1 MRFLM
6 TGLFLLVLLTL
17 NVGCASNPAQM
28 RGHALIQIN
37 NMNVAPR
44 VAKVS
49 GPKNSVVWTN
59 WSSSVASIHFPASIA
74 DAFVC
79 DELRPLFVHSGD
91 TVESVT
97 TVGDNESLSTPCP
110 LKPGTYTYEVWLSQS
125 QAQRENP
132 QLKLTGQIVVAS
144 E

>member
-1 MRFLM
+1 MRPFVTSL
-6 TGLFLLVLLTL
+6 LLLVLLTL
-17 NVGCASNPAQM
+17 SVGCASNPAQK
-28 RGHALIQIN
+28 GSHALIQIN

-44 VAKVS
+44 IAKVS

-59 WSSSVASIHFPASIA
+59 WSSSVASIHFPTSIA

-79 DELRPLFVHSGD
+79 DELRPLFVHNGN

-132 QLKLTGQIVVAS
+132 QLKLTGQIVVAT